1 MADRVG
7 PPVMHKMAVDH
18 PTTRAGLQPAGQ
30 LHHGDEL
37 VVLVEGGVDQVELGQ
52 GKQQLA
58 PPLDM
63 GRLEQ
68 ASGFGP
74 SDG

>member
-7 PPVMHKMAVDH
+7 PPVMHKVAGDH

-30 LHHGDEL
+30 LHDGDEL
-37 VVLVEGGVDQVELGQ
+37 VVLVDGCVDQVELGQ

-58 PPLDM
+58 PPLDR
-63 GRLEQ
+63 GRLEH
-68 ASGFGP
+68 AYGLGRSVG
-74 SDG
+74 